1 MTLRVVQVNCV
12 IDAQRRDPEALLA
25 AWPTMAAIATATQRA
40 GATVTVLQASH
51 APAEY
56 QRDDVT
62 YRFVPEPRLRRGPGA
77 GILPWRIAAAVRR
90 EAPDI
95 VHFNGLDFPFHARA
109 VCELGVPVLMQDH
122 ASRVEGRIG
131 RFRRWGHDKVKAAA
145 FTSRAQAEPFVR
157 SGHLPRGIRVV
168 AIPESSSDFTPGD
181 REEARRETGV
191 FGAPALLWVGHL
203 DPNKDPLTIVHA
215 VRNALATLPGLQLW
229 CAFIGTDLLPEVEA
243 LLREDEILAA
253 HVHLL
258 GPVTRDRVE
267 ALCRA
272 CDIFVSASRREG
284 SGYALLEALACG
296 ATPVVTDIP
305 AFHALTEGGIGAL
318 VPAGDADAFA
328 AAIIAT
334 ARHLHGGSRAG
345 ILAHFKRNLAFD
357 VVGARLVQA
366 YAALA
371 RAAVRL

>member
-12 IDAQRRDPEALLA
+12 IDAERRDPEALLA

-40 GATVTVLQASH
+40 GASVTVLQASH

-56 QRDDVT
+56 RRDDVT
-62 YRFVPEPRLRRGPGA
+62 YRFVPEPRMRRGPGA
-77 GILPWRIAAAVRR
+77 GILPWRLATAVRQA
-90 EAPDI
+90 APDV

-109 VCELGVPVLMQDH
+109 VCELGLPVLMQDH
-122 ASRVEGRIG
+122 ASRVEGRIA
-131 RFRRWGHDKVKAAA
+131 RFRRWGHHKVRAAA

-157 SGHLPRGIRVV
+157 SGHLPRDISVV

-181 REEARRETGV
+181 RDEARRETGI
-191 FGAPALLWVGHL
+191 FGAPSLLWVGHL
-203 DPNKDPLTIVHA
+203 DANKDPLTILNA
-215 VRNALATLPGLQLW
+215 VKKALPALPELQLW
-229 CAFIGTDLLPEVEA
+229 FAFIGTDLLPEIES
-243 LLREDEILAA
+243 LLSQDETLAA

-258 GPVTRDRVE
+258 GQVPRDRVE
-267 ALCRA
+267 AMCRA

-305 AFHALTEGGIGAL
+305 AFRALTEDRVGSL
-318 VPAGDADAFA
+318 VPAGNADAFA
-328 AAIIAT
+328 AAIILA
-334 ARHLHGGSRAG
+334 ARQLHQGSRAR
-345 ILAHFKRNLAFD
+345 IVRHFKRNLAFD

-371 RAAVRL
+371 RTAVPT